1 MLSQEQK
8 ENLRAGWRN
17 CPAGEKKVIMA
28 EFIREYGD
36 DPGWEAWLVFLQDR
50 LEIPGYEE
58 SFAVS

>member
-1 MLSQEQK
+1 MLSQKQK
-8 ENLRAGWRN
+8 EHLRDGWRN
-17 CPAGEKKVIMA
+17 CPTGEKKIIMA

-50 LEIPGYEE
+50 LEIPGYDE